1 MVKTKQTARKHTD
14 GGANLGKNQKT
25 RLRRAVGADMW
36 WGTAK
41 KTFVEP
47 KAGRLRAHTHD
58 PNRLDYRRNYNIHYI
73 VHRS

>member
-1 MVKTKQTARKHTD
+1 MARKHTD

-41 KTFVEP
+41 ETFVQP
-47 KAGRLRAHTHD
+47 KAGRLPSDRHD
-58 PNRLDYRRNYNIHYI
+58 PNRLDYRCKYNIHYI